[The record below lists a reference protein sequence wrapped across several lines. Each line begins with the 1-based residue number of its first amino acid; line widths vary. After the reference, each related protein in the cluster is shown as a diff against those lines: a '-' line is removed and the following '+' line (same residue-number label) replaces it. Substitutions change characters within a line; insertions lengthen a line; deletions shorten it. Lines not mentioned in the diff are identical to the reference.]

1 MTEKSKWLYGRVAK
15 LDKLLKAAPG
25 FCKAVMVLLIGGI
38 AGEEHCKGRE
48 MLGYILLGC
57 GLLVSMGGLC
67 RDKTKKG

>member
-1 MTEKSKWLYGRVAK
+1 
-15 LDKLLKAAPG
+15 LKAAPG